1 MSVVTT
7 YRAAAVLL
15 FAGVLTG
22 CASSSQKDIADDG
35 YYSQNMP
42 TLADSTSSSM
52 SAGQSLA
59 AADNYLTDPTGAIR
73 DALMDEHE
81 RWAGTPYR
89 LGGTSFNGID
99 CSALVQNVFSEA
111 FQVELPRTTSRQVN
125 TGVAISRTEL
135 EPGDL
140 VFFRPPGNR
149 HVGIY
154 VGDGRFMHASSSRG
168 VMISKLNNSYWSRY
182 YWQARRPVEPTQLS
196 LRQLAYGSSYGG

>member
-7 YRAAAVLL
+7 CRAAAVLL

-22 CASSSQKDIADDG
+22 CASSNQQDVADNG
-35 YYSQNMP
+35 YYSRNLP
-42 TLADSTSSSM
+42 TLAKHSS
-52 SAGQSLA
+52 AAQSERYPEL
-59 AADNYLTDPTGAIR
+59 IR
-73 DALMDEHE
+73 DALMEEHQ
-81 RWAGTPYR
+81 RWVGTPYR
-89 LGGTSFNGID
+89 LGGDSFNGVD

-168 VMISKLNNSYWSRY
+168 VMISSLNNGYWSRY

-196 LRQLAYGSSYGG
+196 LRQLYLSNYDG

>member
-7 YRAAAVLL
+7 YGAAAVLL
-15 FAGVLTG
+15 LLAGALTG
-22 CASSSQKDIADDG
+22 CASNSQKDVADND
-35 YYSQNMP
+35 YYSRSMP
-42 TLADSTSSSM
+42 TLADRVSS
-52 SAGQSLA
+52 AQSLA
-59 AADNYLTDPTGAIR
+59 AQDSYLTNPAGAIR
-73 DALMDEHE
+73 EALMDEHD

-89 LGGTSFNGID
+89 LGGTSFSGID

-111 FQVELPRTTSRQVN
+111 FQVELPRTTGSQVN
-125 TGVAISRTEL
+125 TGVAISRFEL

-154 VGDGRFMHASSSRG
+154 VGDGRFLHASSSRG
-168 VMISKLNNSYWSRY
+168 VMISKLNNRYWSRY
-182 YWQARRPVEPTQLS
+182 YWQARRPMEPTELS